1 MASSAEINAQRNRV
15 FDVGREPLKMLLPIC
30 GYEDAPLVSLEKAVK
45 PLLTILPDLKYHAHI
60 AKRESAE
67 KPANG
72 LTRDES
78 AAIILYSMEGE
89 SREKSLY
96 YTLNS
101 ILRSENRSKLEPWFL
116 YLKLFMSG
124 LTRLPSARQFVYRGV
139 KMDLSKR
146 YKKGDVFVWWAFS
159 SCSASLEALENED
172 FLGRTGRRTLFTI
185 DCDNGKDISQ
195 HVYYQLEKEILL
207 PAASQFEVVASLEP
221 ADGFHII
228 QLKEIQPKVDLLHPV
243 SIILKSNTEPLSV
256 TKQDTQN
263 MVPNLMS
270 SKVGHLKIVEQPTN
284 TTVQQ
289 SDASKPTELL
299 LIPTE
304 SKFKLELPRSDSIL
318 NITTKSQWTESAIT
332 IAGGYGKGNGLNQ
345 LNKPCGIYV
354 DDDHTVFIADTDNHR
369 IVEWQIGKKTGKIV
383 AGGNGAGNRIDQLN
397 QPTNVVLDNETNSL
411 IICDCGNQRVLRWPR
426 RHQASGE
433 ILIGNINCCGLA
445 IDVHGF
451 LYVSDTR
458 KDEVKRFRIGESRGT
473 KVAGSAGR
481 GDNLNQLNWPTHI
494 FVDRDQSVYVAD
506 TWNHR
511 VMKWMKDAKEG
522 IIVAG
527 GRIEGN
533 APCQLSGPK
542 GIFVDQSGTVYV
554 ADGGNH
560 RVMLWY
566 NGATQGKM
574 IVGENIRGQQANRL
588 ADPEA
593 LSFDKYG
600 NLYIVDW
607 GNHRI
612 QRFSLEK

>member
-1 MASSAEINAQRNRV
+1 MASGAEIKAQRNRV
-15 FDVGREPLKMLLPIC
+15 LDVGQEPLKMLLPIC
-30 GYEDAPLVSLEKAVK
+30 GYEDSPLVSLEKAVK
-45 PLLTILPDLKYHAHI
+45 PLLAILPDVKYDAHT

-67 KPANG
+67 RPANG

-78 AAIILYSMEGE
+78 AAIILYSMEGK

-146 YKKGDVFVWWAFS
+146 YKKGDVFIWWAFS

-172 FLGRTGRRTLFTI
+172 FLGRTGKRTLFTI

-221 ADGFHII
+221 ADDFHII
-228 QLKEIQPKVDLLHPV
+228 QLKEIQSQVDLQHPV
-243 SIILKSNTEPLSV
+243 SVILNSKTKSL
-256 TKQDTQN
+256 
-263 MVPNLMS
+263 
-270 SKVGHLKIVEQPTN
+270 
-284 TTVQQ
+284 
-289 SDASKPTELL
+289 SDASKSTKRL

-304 SKFKLELPRSDSIL
+304 PKFKSELPKSDSIL
-318 NITTKSQWTESAIT
+318 NITTKSLWAENAIT
-332 IAGGYGKGNGLNQ
+332 IAGGYGKGYGLNQ
-345 LNKPCGIYV
+345 LNRPCGIYV
-354 DDDHTVFIADTDNHR
+354 DDDQTVFIADTDNHR
-369 IVEWQIGKKTGKIV
+369 IVEWQIGEKTGQIV
-383 AGGNGAGNRIDQLN
+383 AGGNGAGNRIDQLY

-445 IDVHGF
+445 IDAQGF
-451 LYVSDTR
+451 LYVSDTK

-473 KVAGSAGR
+473 KVAGSVGR

-522 IIVAG
+522 IIVTG
-527 GRIEGN
+527 GRMEGN

-542 GIFVDQSGTVYV
+542 GIFVDQSGTVCV

-566 NGATQGKM
+566 NGATQGEI

-600 NLYIVDW
+600 NLYVVDW

-612 QRFSLEK
+612 QRFSREK

>member
-1 MASSAEINAQRNRV
+1 MASGAEIKAQRNRV
-15 FDVGREPLKMLLPIC
+15 LDVGQEPLKMLLPIC
-30 GYEDAPLVSLEKAVK
+30 GYEDSPLVSLEKAVK
-45 PLLTILPDLKYHAHI
+45 PLLAILPDLKYDAHT
-60 AKRESAE
+60 AKQESAE
-67 KPANG
+67 KPADG

-78 AAIILYSMEGE
+78 AAIILYSMEGK

-146 YKKGDVFVWWAFS
+146 YKKGDVFIWWAFS

-172 FLGRTGRRTLFTI
+172 FLGRTGKRTLFTI

-221 ADGFHII
+221 ADDFHII
-228 QLKEIQPKVDLLHPV
+228 QLKEIQSQVDLQHPV
-243 SIILKSNTEPLSV
+243 SVILNSKTKSL
-256 TKQDTQN
+256 
-263 MVPNLMS
+263 
-270 SKVGHLKIVEQPTN
+270 
-284 TTVQQ
+284 
-289 SDASKPTELL
+289 SDASKSTKRL

-304 SKFKLELPRSDSIL
+304 PKFKSELPKSDSIL
-318 NITTKSQWTESAIT
+318 NITTKSLWAENAIT
-332 IAGGYGKGNGLNQ
+332 IAGGYGKGYGLNQ
-345 LNKPCGIYV
+345 LNRPCGIYV
-354 DDDHTVFIADTDNHR
+354 DDDQTVFIADTDNHR
-369 IVEWQIGKKTGKIV
+369 IVEWQIREKTGQIV
-383 AGGNGAGNRIDQLN
+383 AGGNGAGNRIDQLY

-445 IDVHGF
+445 IDAQGF
-451 LYVSDTR
+451 LYVSDTK

-473 KVAGSAGR
+473 KVAGSVGR

-527 GRIEGN
+527 GRMEGN

-542 GIFVDQSGTVYV
+542 GIFVDQSGTVCV

-566 NGATQGKM
+566 NGATQGEI

-600 NLYIVDW
+600 NLYVVDW

-612 QRFSLEK
+612 QRFSREK